1 MVFCFVEFQD
11 VSPDII
17 FHDLYL
23 LMPHFFKKK
32 KKDWIWVFKIG
43 GFILFMKVFSLD
55 VVGYL

>member
-1 MVFCFVEFQD
+1 MVFCFDEFQD

-23 LMPHFFKKK
+23 LMPHLKKKK

-43 GFILFMKVFSLD
+43 GFILFMKVFCLD